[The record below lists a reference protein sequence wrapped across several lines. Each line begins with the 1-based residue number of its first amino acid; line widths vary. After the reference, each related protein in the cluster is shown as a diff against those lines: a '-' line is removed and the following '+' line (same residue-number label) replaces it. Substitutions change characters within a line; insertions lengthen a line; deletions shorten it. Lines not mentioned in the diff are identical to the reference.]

1 MIHVSNHCVYI
12 HFALKARQKRKEQEE
27 AAKLKKQQEAE
38 EKKQRAKALRNASK
52 AKESSR
58 RHQRLGTIMG
68 NLIHCRFCDQMID
81 QMEFDEHKVSHPT
94 HIRQRIWLGNAE
106 NSKDL
111 SFIKKYGTYDGTN
124 GPSIHPQMYTQTH
137 RHYTH
142 FKLYA
147 RDQFTI
153 EYQ

>member
-1 MIHVSNHCVYI
+1 MATSGNPIVQRRRSSLPNIKMIPLTMAERRAI
-12 HFALKARQKRKEQEE
+12 ARQKRKEQEE

-68 NLIHCRFCDQMID
+68 NMIHCRFCDQMID

-94 HIRQRIWLGNAE
+94 HIRQRIWLGNA
-106 NSKDL
+106 
-111 SFIKKYGTYDGTN
+111 
-124 GPSIHPQMYTQTH
+124 
-137 RHYTH
+137 
-142 FKLYA
+142 
-147 RDQFTI
+147 
-153 EYQ
+153 